1 VAWYSS
7 EPPKDRPD
15 EEHASTKRSD
25 RDAESEEKKEGSRTE
40 TGFGEQNLGA
50 MSRRLQ
56 EATEEALLTGGQSGR
71 RAIEDAGF
79 SDELKEKL
87 LNKIADAKF
96 KKEFSG
102 ALAEAGVTRGGG
114 GVSSTSHIA
123 NSGPWTGEEPTADAV
138 LRMLEDAHKPLKP
151 ELRDNFQLGP
161 IDARLTRKSSK
172 TPGQRAASA
181 KDKVSVYTGMGI
193 KDSEGLS
200 EKERTE
206 VKEQLQDRFRPE
218 GRGGPVM
225 ISAIASLANQRIED
239 AIARGQFKDIPRG
252 QEREK
257 DARTDN
263 PFVDTTEYLMNRII
277 KRQDIVPPW
286 IEKQQELV
294 KRVDEFRQRLRSDWK
309 RHAARMIASKGGS
322 LLEQMKRAEQ
332 YAAAEQVH
340 NPLQRSVD
348 QIPVPPSAT
357 DDSVFKM
364 QPQVERV
371 GNVEA
376 SNRSETATE
385 SGPLASPFRDLEWE
399 KAEHKYMELS
409 IDNLNGM
416 MRSYNLMAPDAAKK
430 PYFSL
435 QRELAACYAS
445 VAPLLANEIKVRA
458 TRPTSTSL
466 GSVGPVVGDGE
477 GIMERFTGRDNV
489 QIHVEADEKAY
500 GLKEWWR
507 DFWKSK

>member
-1 VAWYSS
+1 MAWYSS
-7 EPPKDRPD
+7 APSKDIPD
-15 EEHASTKRSD
+15 EAHTSTNRND
-25 RDAESEEKKEGSRTE
+25 GEAESEKKKSSSEVGLGDQE
-40 TGFGEQNLGA
+40 LGA

-87 LNKIADAKF
+87 LDKIADAEF

-102 ALAEAGVTRGGG
+102 ALAEAGVTSGGG
-114 GVSSTSHIA
+114 ASSSSYIA
-123 NSGPWTGEEPTADAV
+123 NSEPWTGEEPTADAV

-151 ELRDNFQLGP
+151 ELRGNFQLGP
-161 IDARLTRKSSK
+161 IDTRLKRKPSK
-172 TPGQRAASA
+172 SPGQRAASA
-181 KDKVSVYTGMGI
+181 KDKVSTYTGMGM

-200 EKERTE
+200 DKERTE

-252 QEREK
+252 QDREK

-263 PFVDTTEYLMNRII
+263 PFIDTTEYLMNRMI

-294 KRVDEFRQRLRSDWK
+294 KRVNEFRQRLRNDWK

-322 LLEQMKRAEQ
+322 LLEQMKKAEQ
-332 YAAAEQVH
+332 YAASEQFH

-357 DDSVFKM
+357 DDPVFKM
-364 QPQVERV
+364 QPHVERD
-371 GNVEA
+371 GSVEA
-376 SNRSETATE
+376 SNGSEKAAE
-385 SGPLASPFRDLEWE
+385 SGPLPSPFRDLDWE
-399 KAEHKYMELS
+399 KAEHKYLQLS

-435 QRELAACYAS
+435 QRELAACYAT

-458 TRPTSTSL
+458 TRPTSSSL
-466 GSVGPVVGDGE
+466 GSVKPVAGDGE
-477 GIMERFTGRDNV
+477 GIMERFTGKDNV
-489 QIHVEADEKAY
+489 QVHLEADEKAY

-507 DFWKSK
+507 DFWKRK